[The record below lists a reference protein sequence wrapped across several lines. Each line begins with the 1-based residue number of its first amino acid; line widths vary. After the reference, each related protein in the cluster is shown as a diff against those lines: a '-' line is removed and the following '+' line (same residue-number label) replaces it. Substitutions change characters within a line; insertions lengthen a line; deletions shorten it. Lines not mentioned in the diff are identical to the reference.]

1 MVHSLEEKLEVI
13 KMHKRGA
20 GVKLIVKRLRLSKS
34 LVALWIEQ
42 YNQHGKAGLI
52 RLPRNCRYNFEEKC
66 QIICEIEEKHV
77 PLHVVSAKYR
87 VARSTLRCWRQIV
100 RRDGYEALREV
111 KYGRKYASMGR
122 PKKKEPVTE
131 LEKLQR
137 ENELLRAENAY
148 LKKLRA
154 LMIEKDCLAIKP
166 KPQSSNH

>member
-1 MVHSLEEKLEVI
+1 MVHSLEEKLDVI
-13 KMHKRGA
+13 KMHEDGA
-20 GVKLIVKRLRLSKS
+20 GIKRIAKRLGLSKS
-34 LVALWIEQ
+34 LITLWLEQ
-42 YNQHGKAGLI
+42 YKQHGKDGFM
-52 RLPRNCRYNFEEKC
+52 RLPYNCRYNFEEKC

-87 VARSTLRCWRQIV
+87 VARSTLHCWIGIV
-100 RRDGYEALREV
+100 RKHGYEALREV

-154 LMIEKDCLAIKP
+154 LMTEKDRLSIKT
-166 KPQSSNH
+166 KP

>member
-13 KMHKRGA
+13 SMHKQGA
-20 GVKLIVKRLRLSKS
+20 GVKLIVKRLGLSKS

-42 YNQHGKAGLI
+42 YKQHGKAGLL
-52 RLPRNCRYNFEEKC
+52 RLPYNCRYNFEEKC

-87 VARSTLRCWRQIV
+87 VARSTLRCWRYIV
-100 RRDGYEALREV
+100 RKNGYEALREV

-148 LKKLRA
+148 LKKLKA
-154 LMIEKDCLAIKP
+154 LMTERERLAKKTKP
-166 KPQSSNH
+166 

>member
-13 KMHKRGA
+13 EMHKQGA
-20 GVKLIVKRLRLSKS
+20 GIKRIAKRLGLSKS
-34 LVALWIEQ
+34 LISLWLEQ
-42 YNQHGKAGLI
+42 YKQHGIDGFQ
-52 RLPRNCRYNFEEKC
+52 RLPYNCRYNFKEKC
-66 QIICEIEEKHV
+66 QIICEIEGKHV

-87 VARSTLRCWRQIV
+87 VARSTLRCWRHIV
-100 RRDGYEALREV
+100 RNEGYEALREV

-154 LMIEKDCLAIKP
+154 LMTEKDRLSIKT
-166 KPQSSNH
+166 KP

>member
-1 MVHSLEEKLEVI
+1 MVHSLEEKLDVI
-13 KMHKRGA
+13 KMHEDGA
-20 GVKLIVKRLRLSKS
+20 GIKRIAKRLGLSKS
-34 LVALWIEQ
+34 LITLWLEQ
-42 YNQHGKAGLI
+42 YKQHGKDGFM
-52 RLPRNCRYNFEEKC
+52 RLPYNCRYNFEEKC

-87 VARSTLRCWRQIV
+87 VARSTLHCWIGIV
-100 RRDGYEALREV
+100 RKDGYDALREV

-148 LKKLRA
+148 LKKLKA
-154 LMIEKDCLAIKP
+154 LVIERERLAKKTKP
-166 KPQSSNH
+166 

>member
-1 MVHSLEEKLEVI
+1 MVHSLEEKLQVI
-13 KMHKRGA
+13 KMHKQGA
-20 GVKLIVKRLRLSKS
+20 GVKLLAKRFGLSRS
-34 LVALWIEQ
+34 LINVWLEQ
-42 YNQHGKAGLI
+42 YKQHGVAGLQ
-52 RLPRNCRYNFEEKC
+52 RLPYNCRYNFEEKC
-66 QIICEIEEKHV
+66 KIVCEIDKKHV
-77 PLHVVSAKYR
+77 PLHVASAKYR
-87 VARSTLRCWRQIV
+87 VARSTLRCWRHIA

-154 LMIEKDCLAIKP
+154 LVTERERLAKKTNP
-166 KPQSSNH
+166 

>member
-13 KMHKRGA
+13 KMHKQGA
-20 GVKLIVKRLRLSKS
+20 GIKRIAKQFGLSKS
-34 LVALWIEQ
+34 LISLWLEQ
-42 YNQHGKAGLI
+42 YKQHGEAGFL
-52 RLPRNCRYNFEEKC
+52 RLPYNCRYNFEEKC
-66 QIICEIEEKHV
+66 KIICEIEGKHV

-87 VARSTLRCWRQIV
+87 VARSTLRCWRHIV
-100 RRDGYEALREV
+100 RREGYEALREV

-154 LMIEKDCLAIKP
+154 LMIEKERLARKTKP
-166 KPQSSNH
+166 

>member
-1 MVHSLEEKLEVI
+1 MVLPVYSVFHTIVGIILKKNAKLF
-13 KMHKRGA
+13 A
-20 GVKLIVKRLRLSKS
+20 RLK
-34 LVALWIEQ
+34 
-42 YNQHGKAGLI
+42 K
-52 RLPRNCRYNFEEKC
+52 
-66 QIICEIEEKHV
+66 KHV
-77 PLHVVSAKYR
+77 PLHVASAKYR
-87 VARSTLRCWRQIV
+87 VARSTLRCWRHIA

-154 LMIEKDCLAIKP
+154 LVTERERLAKKTKP
-166 KPQSSNH
+166 

>member
-1 MVHSLEEKLEVI
+1 MEHSLEEKLQAI
-13 KMHKRGA
+13 KMCRRG
-20 GVKLIVKRLRLSKS
+20 KPTS
-34 LVALWIEQ
+34 LVAKQLGFSKNVVTVWLEQ
-42 YNQHGKAGLI
+42 YKQYGAAGLE
-52 RLPRNCRYNFEEKC
+52 RLPYNCRYNFEEKC

-87 VARSTLRCWRQIV
+87 VARSTLHCWIGIV
-100 RRDGYEALREV
+100 RKHGYEALREV

-122 PKKKEPVTE
+122 PKKKEPVTA

-154 LMIEKDCLAIKP
+154 LMTEKDRLSIKT
-166 KPQSSNH
+166 KP

>member
-1 MVHSLEEKLEVI
+1 MVHSLEEKLDVI
-13 KMHKRGA
+13 KMHENGA
-20 GVKLIVKRLRLSKS
+20 GIKRIAKRLGLCKS
-34 LVALWIEQ
+34 LITLWLEQ
-42 YNQHGKAGLI
+42 YKQHGKDGFM
-52 RLPRNCRYNFEEKC
+52 RLPYNCRYNFEEKC
-66 QIICEIEEKHV
+66 QIICEIEEKYV

-148 LKKLRA
+148 LKKLKA
-154 LMIEKDCLAIKP
+154 LMTERERLAKKTKP
-166 KPQSSNH
+166 